1 MQQDSGIPN
10 CYRRIQSPSG
20 IFLDSGNWGRYDFR
34 TNRPVGCRRIS
45 AGKYVNPQQAR
56 ASFLPL
62 CNERSTLVAT
72 IFYERDANPD
82 ALKGK
87 TIAILG
93 YGSQGHAQAQNLR
106 DSGYKVIVG
115 LEPARGSAQ
124 QARADGMVVV
134 APDEAAKRA
143 DWIHVL
149 TPDET
154 QAAVYEQYIKPYLH
168 PGKVLGFSHGFSI
181 HFKTIVPPDDVD
193 VVMIAPK
200 SPGHLLRRVY
210 SEGRGVP
217 SLIAIQQD
225 ASKRA
230 HEYALA
236 YAHGIGSTR
245 AGVLQT
251 TFKEETESDLFG
263 EQAVLCGGL
272 TSLIK
277 KGFETLVEAGYAPE
291 IAYFECLHEM
301 KLIVDLI
308 YEGGLGRMRYSI
320 SNTAEYGDLTRG
332 EKVVGDETR
341 AAMKRTLADIQ
352 SGKFAKEWI
361 EENKNGGKH
370 FAALREKEKQHPI
383 EIVGAELR
391 GMMSWLPKDG
401 KKPAET
407 PKEPTKQVVNA

>member
-1 MQQDSGIPN
+1 M
-10 CYRRIQSPSG
+10 
-20 IFLDSGNWGRYDFR
+20 
-34 TNRPVGCRRIS
+34 
-45 AGKYVNPQQAR
+45 
-56 ASFLPL
+56 
-62 CNERSTLVAT
+62 AT
-72 IFYERDANPD
+72 VFYQNDANPS

-87 TIAILG
+87 TIAVFG

-106 DSGYKVIVG
+106 DSGYNVIIG
-115 LEPARGSAQ
+115 LDPARGSAT
-124 QARADGMVVV
+124 QAKADGMTVVPP
-134 APDEAAKRA
+134 AEAAKRA
-143 DWIHVL
+143 DWIQIL

-154 QAAVYEQYIKPYLH
+154 QGDFYESAIKPGLTK
-168 PGKVLGFSHGFSI
+168 GKILGVSHGFSI
-181 HFKTIVPPDDVD
+181 HFKTIVPPKDVD

-200 SPGHLLRRVY
+200 SPGHLVRRVY

-225 ASKRA
+225 SSGHA
-230 HEYALA
+230 HELALA

-291 IAYFECLHEM
+291 IAYFECLHEV

-308 YEGGLGRMRYSI
+308 YEGGLDRMRYSI

-332 EKVVGDETR
+332 EQVVGDATR
-341 AAMKRTLADIQ
+341 QAMKKTLADIQ
-352 SGKFAKEWI
+352 SGAFAKEWV
-361 EENKNGGKH
+361 EEYNSGGKK
-370 FAALREKEKQHPI
+370 FAALREKERQHPI

-401 KKPAET
+401 KKPAA
-407 PKEPTKQVVNA
+407 PKPA